1 MEIEARVMKKKYSS
15 SNYSEGFLFSYFMQ
29 LLPTF
34 MIVALV
40 VFALLNLPELS
51 LSAMIHQVS
60 SARN

>member
-1 MEIEARVMKKKYSS
+1 MKKKYSS

-40 VFALLNLPELS
+40 VFTLLNLPELS